1 MSDVVDPNRCSLPV
15 INEDPRDWITRVV
28 TTWLRVHNRLE
39 RRMGEALGVH
49 GLTMPQFDVLATLWH
64 GEGIT
69 QQELAERLLVTKG
82 NVVGLLDRISSA
94 GWVERRPD
102 PEDRRANRLY
112 LTEAG
117 RKILAESWPSQ
128 IALSQKVFGTLSE
141 AELATM
147 HGLLVRIENATRDA
161 IQAVEEKR

>member
-1 MSDVVDPNRCSLPV
+1 MSQDTKPERWSLPV
-15 INEDPRDWITRVV
+15 LNEDPRGWEARVV
-28 TTWLRVHNRLE
+28 TTLLRFHNRLE

-49 GLTMPQFDVLATLWH
+49 GLTLPQFDVLATLWH

-69 QQELAERLLVTKG
+69 QQELAERLLVSKG
-82 NVVGLLDRISSA
+82 NVVGLIDRVGAA

-117 RKILAESWPSQ
+117 RRILDQAWPGQVAQGRKI
-128 IALSQKVFGTLSE
+128 FGTLTE
-141 AELATM
+141 GELRLM
-147 HGLLVRIENATRDA
+147 HELLERLEQATR
-161 IQAVEEKR
+161 VCE